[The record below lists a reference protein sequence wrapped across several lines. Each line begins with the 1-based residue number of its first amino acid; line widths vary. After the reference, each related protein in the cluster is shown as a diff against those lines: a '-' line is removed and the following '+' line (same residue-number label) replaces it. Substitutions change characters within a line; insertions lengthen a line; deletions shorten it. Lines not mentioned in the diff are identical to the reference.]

1 MNEIEDFSATKPNRT
16 AWINTLHAR
25 VQRYRNLLLK
35 RWWVLL
41 ITIPV
46 AVGVEAWRLAD
57 APPQFS
63 SVGQM
68 IVNIKLNTQQGSI
81 GSLYSEE
88 LGNFLGTQAALMQG
102 QAVLNR
108 ARARVTASNPEL
120 ARSSINVDV
129 SILPKTTIFILR
141 ATGNEPQYTQ
151 KFLQACMEEYI
162 GLKKEM
168 ATHTSDTTIAG
179 MTEQIQRL
187 EPELNRVDDQIISF
201 LSTNDIALLEQS
213 TGMNNFLAILY
224 QRLAD
229 AQSEYDL
236 LKSMTLDQSLL
247 LEQQSQ
253 PAMLRS
259 GATGTE
265 NAAAGANVLV
275 NAGLDGQQAANSIGQ
290 QYLSTKQQILLLKA
304 DKERLGE
311 YLKPKHP
318 HVVALDETI
327 DRFGRLL
334 AIYRDQ
340 SVEQLEARKSALE
353 QQIKNWQKQ
362 TIELGRQ
369 NLVLDRKRLVYERL
383 KARGERVQMLYDQ
396 LLTSMQMLD
405 VNKEI
410 SPESVTIYQPATEA
424 LPLSAL
430 LVRTLLLAVLVGL
443 ALGLAVLF
451 LLDRLDDRV
460 NSFTE
465 LQEFFDE
472 NVLGQIPNESSLATG
487 GEVPLLYTNA
497 APTPFVE
504 SFRNLR
510 SSLLYLG
517 QAGQH
522 PRTLLVTSSV
532 PDDGKSFV
540 AANLAASLA
549 MSGSRVLL
557 VDADLRKGGLHA
569 GFGITAVKGLG
580 QMLKEKL
587 DWHTVVLPTKVPGLQ
602 LLPRGQVDKAS
613 TEFFFAADMEN
624 FLTAAG
630 KEFDYVIVDT
640 PPVLAADDAVSLA
653 PRMDGVL
660 FVIRAEAT
668 SARVARAS
676 LDLLL
681 QRKATVLGI
690 VLNAVRPNAADYH
703 YYGRY
708 KDYHT
713 S

>member
-1 MNEIEDFSATKPNRT
+1 M
-16 AWINTLHAR
+16 
-25 VQRYRNLLLK
+25 
-35 RWWVLL
+35 
-41 ITIPV
+41 
-46 AVGVEAWRLAD
+46 
-57 APPQFS
+57 
-63 SVGQM
+63 
-68 IVNIKLNTQQGSI
+68 
-81 GSLYSEE
+81 
-88 LGNFLGTQAALMQG
+88 
-102 QAVLNR
+102 
-108 ARARVTASNPEL
+108 
-120 ARSSINVDV
+120 
-129 SILPKTTIFILR
+129 
-141 ATGNEPQYTQ
+141 
-151 KFLQACMEEYI
+151 
-162 GLKKEM
+162 
-168 ATHTSDTTIAG
+168 
-179 MTEQIQRL
+179 
-187 EPELNRVDDQIISF
+187 
-201 LSTNDIALLEQS
+201 
-213 TGMNNFLAILY
+213 
-224 QRLAD
+224 
-229 AQSEYDL
+229 
-236 LKSMTLDQSLL
+236 
-247 LEQQSQ
+247 
-253 PAMLRS
+253 
-259 GATGTE
+259 
-265 NAAAGANVLV
+265 
-275 NAGLDGQQAANSIGQ
+275 
-290 QYLSTKQQILLLKA
+290 
-304 DKERLGE
+304 
-311 YLKPKHP
+311 
-318 HVVALDETI
+318 
-327 DRFGRLL
+327 
-334 AIYRDQ
+334 
-340 SVEQLEARKSALE
+340 
-353 QQIKNWQKQ
+353 
-362 TIELGRQ
+362 
-369 NLVLDRKRLVYERL
+369 
-383 KARGERVQMLYDQ
+383 
-396 LLTSMQMLD
+396 
-405 VNKEI
+405 
-410 SPESVTIYQPATEA
+410 
-424 LPLSAL
+424 
-430 LVRTLLLAVLVGL
+430 LVGL

-602 LLPRGQVDKAS
+602 LLPRGQVDKDS